1 MDRFREEEFDYL
13 IDATYSNFNS
23 FNKWFGL
30 PRKTMQYELVELLE
44 LDVSIEKKIGLTI
57 MDGGFS
63 SILPRGEKGTF
74 TLGHVQASIL
84 EKIISNDIDSV
95 VMSSDNI
102 RTNKQEI
109 LRRGVEDFP
118 FLKKAI
124 FIRSMFVTR
133 VVKSDVGNTD
143 ERPSEITDYGNGM
156 YSIFGG
162 KVITCVDIAKEIN
175 EIIMENEKKS

>member
-1 MDRFREEEFDYL
+1 M
-13 IDATYSNFNS
+13 
-23 FNKWFGL
+23 
-30 PRKTMQYELVELLE
+30 
-44 LDVSIEKKIGLTI
+44 
-57 MDGGFS
+57 
-63 SILPRGEKGTF
+63 
-74 TLGHVQASIL
+74 
-84 EKIISNDIDSV
+84 
-95 VMSSDNI
+95 
-102 RTNKQEI
+102 
-109 LRRGVEDFP
+109 FP